1 MIGVTKEGLYNGEER
16 ETEREEEE
24 REEKIRTIC
33 VPLSKGEHKQKVFGS
48 KQ

>member
-16 ETEREEEE
+16 ETEEKE

-33 VPLSKGEHKQKVFGS
+33 VPLSQRRAQTKGFWI
-48 KQ
+48 